1 MACCLRFRLGLNGCL
16 FQSRHPCFYL
26 CPMPA
31 NTATR
36 FDFNRDPFSGLN
48 AKTMPQLFDEA
59 RYQFPPASPD
69 VPEHLA
75 LYEHAKACAASME
88 LAPGCR
94 HYRVVSGNFI
104 FGDFLEALLVEKHIQ
119 AKELTISTYSFS
131 RANVD
136 SLRGLLQTGHVQKLT
151 LIMSAGQFGLEMH
164 DTVAYALEQMD
175 FGNERFQLVAAG
187 THCKLACI
195 ETARGNKLT
204 IHGSAN
210 LRSSGNLEQF
220 VLEEGAEFYDFNM
233 AFQRRI
239 IERFAIINHG
249 KPLKKQQPLR
259 RAALWAAVNAEVASY

>member
-1 MACCLRFRLGLNGCL
+1 
-16 FQSRHPCFYL
+16 
-26 CPMPA
+26 MPA
-31 NTATR
+31 THHAAHI
-36 FDFNRDPFSGLN
+36 DFNRDPFSRLK
-48 AKTMPQLFDEA
+48 AATMPQLFDEA

-69 VPEHLA
+69 VPEELA
-75 LYEHAKACAASME
+75 LYEHARACAASME

-104 FGDFLEALLVEKHIQ
+104 FGDFLEALLVERNIQ

-164 DTVAYALEQMD
+164 DAVVYTLEQLD
-175 FGNERFQLVAAG
+175 FGDERFQLVAAG
-187 THCKLACI
+187 THCKLACL
-195 ETARGNKLT
+195 ETSRGNKLV

-220 VLEEGAEFYDFNM
+220 VLEEGADFYDFNM

-239 IERFAIINHG
+239 IERFATINHG
-249 KPLKKQQPLR
+249 KPLRKQQPLR
-259 RAALWAAVNAEVASY
+259 RAALWAAICEGVASF